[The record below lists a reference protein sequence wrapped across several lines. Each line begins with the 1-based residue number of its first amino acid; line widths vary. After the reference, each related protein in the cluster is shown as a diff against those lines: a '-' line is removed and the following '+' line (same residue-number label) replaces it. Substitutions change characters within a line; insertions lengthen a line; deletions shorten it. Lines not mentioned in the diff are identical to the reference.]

1 MARFYDTL
9 LWEYIKNP
17 WVRWISL
24 DKLSTKEFNYM
35 MISYDSITNKAKI
48 NFKDVDLEI
57 YFCFVIET

>member
-48 NFKDVDLEI
+48 NFKDVDL
-57 YFCFVIET
+57 